1 MINIESHSGVYTLTV
16 KQFLPLEKQA
26 AWQFFSSPVNLEKIT
41 PDDMEFR
48 ITSSQL
54 NGKMYPGQIITYK
67 LVPFTGIKLNWVT
80 EITHVKD
87 GEYFVDEQRF
97 GPYKL
102 WHHKH
107 FFREVDNGIEMTDLV
122 SYKIPFG
129 IIGKIMHGLI
139 IKKKLYKIF
148 TFRYQKLQELF
159 DEQQEEGELKR
170 Q

>member
-1 MINIESHSGVYTLTV
+1 MIHIESHSGVYTLMVT
-16 KQFLPLEKQA
+16 QILPINKET
-26 AWQFFSSPVNLEKIT
+26 AWQFFSSPGNLEKIT
-41 PDDMEFR
+41 PDDMEFT
-48 ITSSQL
+48 ITSSQV

-67 LVPFTGIKLNWVT
+67 LIPFSGFKLNWVT
-80 EITHVKD
+80 EITHVKE

-107 FFREVDNGIEMTDLV
+107 FFREVANGIEMTDWV

-129 IIGKIMHGLI
+129 LVGKIMHTLV
-139 IKKKLYKIF
+139 IKNKLYKIF
-148 TFRYQKLQELF
+148 NWRYQKLQEIF
-159 DEQQEEGELKR
+159 GEL